1 MYAMAALINE
11 SNGLPMDMQRCAAD
25 GSDSFTRLPAGYY
38 CVVIVDTT
46 GEYRAKT
53 AHVEV
58 FDPLEFTM
66 NSVVLS
72 DALSGYPGEVK
83 SVVVT
88 ATGGKAPLTYSYSGS
103 LPDGLTMTGN
113 IISGTL
119 TTEDEFSGVINVE
132 DDLGTVELCQFQ
144 FKHHCWIPLLPPE
157 YFGCQRKHHLRL
169 QRNRILQVVGCE
181 G

>member
-1 MYAMAALINE
+1 MPTFINPTLNQKASALALLEHSPRPMDNLAIVVSRFGSSTTNGRNEVSGVGTVAGVGTVDAMAVLINE

-25 GSDSFTRLPAGYY
+25 GSYSFTRLPAGYY

-88 ATGGKAPLTYSYSGS
+88 ATGSWAG
-103 LPDGLTMTGN
+103 
-113 IISGTL
+113 
-119 TTEDEFSGVINVE
+119 
-132 DDLGTVELCQFQ
+132 
-144 FKHHCWIPLLPPE
+144 
-157 YFGCQRKHHLRL
+157 
-169 QRNRILQVVGCE
+169 
-181 G
+181 